1 MPDEP
6 SGASERA
13 GEDRAELL
21 RLASLGAPDGPS
33 VDEALASFAR
43 LRAGPEEGRAV
54 AALLALEGRR
64 PLPDPLLLA
73 LAAALVDRGEERTA
87 ARVLARTTTP
97 AALVLRA
104 DVLARAGDLA
114 GAIALVERVL
124 LRDFGWPGARERHAR
139 WRAELGLDPDAG
151 RHAQPIA
158 SATLAASAP
167 EAPFR
172 LLREVGRG
180 GAGTVYESED
190 RDLGR
195 RVALK
200 VYHRPDR
207 DRAQLLH
214 EARVAVTLAGPG
226 IVRVFDVD
234 PQNGW
239 LAMEWAR
246 LGAVRSLLRERA
258 TALVPIGGW
267 AMPLAR
273 SLARVHAS
281 GWVHNDVKPAN
292 VLLREPHF
300 PLLSDLGTARRAGEP
315 SPPGSL
321 GYVSPER
328 LGGRA
333 SDPLDDIYGF
343 GRILED
349 AVGILGIP
357 GGEDDARR
365 WTELASA
372 CTSADDERSRAFAA
386 LLKGGAERRQ
396 RE

>member
-1 MPDEP
+1 MPSDGP
-6 SGASERA
+6 SERA
-13 GEDRAELL
+13 AEDRAELL
-21 RLASLGAPDGPS
+21 RLAALGAPDGPS

-43 LRAGPEEGRAV
+43 LRAGPEEARAV
-54 AALLALEGRR
+54 ATLLALEGRK
-64 PLPDPLLLA
+64 PLPDALLLA

-87 ARVLARTTTP
+87 ARVLARATMP
-97 AALVLRA
+97 PALVLRA
-104 DVLARAGDLA
+104 DVLARTGDLA
-114 GAIALVERVL
+114 GAVALIERVL
-124 LRDFGWPGARERHAR
+124 LRDIGWPGARERHAR
-139 WRAELGLDPDAG
+139 WCAALGLHPDAE
-151 RHAQPIA
+151 RPALPLA
-158 SATLAASAP
+158 SATLAATAP

-180 GAGTVYESED
+180 GAGTVYEAED

-200 VYHRPDR
+200 VYHRADR

-214 EARVAVTLAGPG
+214 EARVAVALAGPG

-239 LAMEWAR
+239 LAMEWAQ
-246 LGAVRSLLRERA
+246 LGAVRSLLRERDA
-258 TALVPIGGW
+258 ALVPIGGW
-267 AMPLAR
+267 AVPLAR
-273 SLARVHAS
+273 TLARVHAA

-292 VLLREPHF
+292 VLLREPHA
-300 PLLSDLGTARRAGEP
+300 PLISDLGTARRAGDP

-328 LGGRA
+328 LAGRV

-349 AVGILGIP
+349 AVGILGEENETR
-357 GGEDDARR
+357 GWAA
-365 WTELASA
+365 LATA
-372 CTSADDERSRAFAA
+372 CTGKGDDRARAFAT
-386 LLKGGAERRQ
+386 LLK
-396 RE
+396 

>member
-1 MPDEP
+1 MASDE
-6 SGASERA
+6 SVRA
-13 GEDRAELL
+13 GEQRAELL
-21 RLASLGAPDGPS
+21 RLAALGAPDGPS
-33 VDEALASFAR
+33 IDEALASFAR
-43 LRAGPEEGRAV
+43 LRAGPEEARAV
-54 AALLALEGRR
+54 ATLLAIEGRR
-64 PLPDPLLLA
+64 PLPEPVLLA
-73 LAAALVDRGEERTA
+73 VAAALVDRGEDSTA
-87 ARVLARTTTP
+87 ARVLGRATSP
-97 AALVLRA
+97 PGLMLRA
-104 DVLARAGDLA
+104 EVLARAGDRA

-124 LRDFGWPGARERHAR
+124 LRDLAWPGARERHAR
-139 WRAELGLDPDAG
+139 WRAELGLPVGAERDAETL
-151 RHAQPIA
+151 A

-180 GAGTVYESED
+180 GAGVVFESED

-207 DRAQLLH
+207 DCAQLLH
-214 EARVAVTLAGPG
+214 EARVAVALAGPG

-234 PQNGW
+234 PQHGW

-246 LGAVRSLLRERA
+246 LGAVRTLLRQREP
-258 TALVPIGGW
+258 ALLPIGRW
-267 AMPLAR
+267 AEPLAR
-273 SLARVHAS
+273 ALARVHAA

-292 VLLREPHF
+292 VLLREPHA
-300 PLLSDLGTARRAGEP
+300 PLISDLGTARRVGDP

-328 LGGRA
+328 LAGRA

-349 AVGILGIP
+349 AVGILEVAGDTP
-357 GGEDDARR
+357 R
-365 WTELASA
+365 WTRLASA
-372 CTSADDERSRAFAA
+372 CTSTDDERQDAFAA
-386 LLKGGAERRQ
+386 LLRQ
-396 RE
+396 HE

>member
-1 MPDEP
+1 
-6 SGASERA
+6 
-13 GEDRAELL
+13 
-21 RLASLGAPDGPS
+21 
-33 VDEALASFAR
+33 
-43 LRAGPEEGRAV
+43 
-54 AALLALEGRR
+54 
-64 PLPDPLLLA
+64 
-73 LAAALVDRGEERTA
+73 
-87 ARVLARTTTP
+87 
-97 AALVLRA
+97 
-104 DVLARAGDLA
+104 VLARAGDQA

-124 LRDFGWPGARERHAR
+124 LRDIGWPGARERHAR
-139 WRAELGLDPDAG
+139 WRTALGLHPDG
-151 RHAQPIA
+151 DRPAQPLA
-158 SATLAASAP
+158 SATLAATAP

-180 GAGTVYESED
+180 GAGAVYESED

-214 EARVAVTLAGPG
+214 EARVAVALAGPG

-246 LGAVRSLLRERA
+246 LGAVRSLLRGRDP
-258 TALVPIGGW
+258 ALVPIGGW
-267 AMPLAR
+267 AVPLAR
-273 SLARVHAS
+273 ALARVHVA

-292 VLLREPHF
+292 VLLREPHA
-300 PLLSDLGTARRAGEP
+300 PLISDLGTARRAGDP

-328 LGGRA
+328 LAGRA

-349 AVGILGIP
+349 AAGILGEE
-357 GGEDDARR
+357 EDVRR

-372 CTSADDERSRAFAA
+372 CTGTDDERARAFAA
-386 LLKGGAERRQ
+386 VLGEGSDRQ
-396 RE
+396 HE